1 MNPLLIAISVTLD
14 SVLLGKQRTFSLV
27 QLMLSACFVHVF
39 AFGIGLILGEQL
51 VLFIGHVDHW
61 VALAV
66 FSFLG
71 LSCMK
76 AVLFDET
83 RLEQLADSWPK
94 LALLMVGL
102 SIDAAAVG
110 ATSQGLLMR
119 PFTTLIVIGLLAPI
133 FVYIGRRIT
142 GALTHTRERV
152 LKLIEGCLF
161 WSIGASIVV
170 THTQGGF

>member
-1 MNPLLIAISVTLD
+1 MR
-14 SVLLGKQRTFSLV
+14 K
-27 QLMLSACFVHVF
+27 
-39 AFGIGLILGEQL
+39 
-51 VLFIGHVDHW
+51 GH
-61 VALAV
+61 A
-66 FSFLG
+66 
-71 LSCMK
+71 
-76 AVLFDET
+76 
-83 RLEQLADSWPK
+83 
-94 LALLMVGL
+94 
-102 SIDAAAVG
+102 G